1 MNTFDGCFGFFPV
14 GQGLF
19 YGGSVS
25 SNRNNLL
32 FTFVYDCGTEKQW
45 STYLNNSIN
54 TFASFPKVFFGNNT
68 LIRSLDLIVVSHL
81 HADHFSG
88 IYNLI
93 KTIGKPRKILLP
105 LIEFNSFVREIVLYG
120 IFSEK
125 DDFADNQD
133 AISFFLEQ
141 YSNAVVLSNG
151 FEFDLEEPREHNEE
165 IDSYVVVDEEISV
178 PLNNCHTEEIWRFE
192 FARGSIGYKSAGV
205 INLIKGDIQSL
216 LTKEG
221 YLTITDYVEG
231 KGRQAFDELQKI
243 YKKHGFAS
251 NYSLNNTSTILLH
264 YPVTHGKQALCL
276 GLNNTYRLFKNFL
289 TATLLTG
296 DSRITKKQADI
307 LKDLIDD
314 IEPCFLVTQLPH
326 HGAKGNFQALTK
338 HLWSYIINGVCVVS
352 YGVGNSHGHPDKV
365 VVHSFSMNQ
374 LVKVNEYR
382 GCFYRILF

>member
-1 MNTFDGCFGFFPV
+1 MITVDGCFGFFPV

-19 YGGSVS
+19 YGGNISTNGNPS
-25 SNRNNLL
+25 
-32 FTFVYDCGTEKQW
+32 FTFVYDCGAEKQW

-54 TFASFPKVFFGNNT
+54 TFASFPKVFSGNNT

-105 LIEFNSFVREIVLYG
+105 LISFNSFVREIVLYG

-133 AISFFLEQ
+133 VISFFLEQ
-141 YSNAVVLSNG
+141 YSNAVVLSN
-151 FEFDLEEPREHNEE
+151 EFAFGLEEHREHNGE

-178 PLNNCHTEEIWRFE
+178 PLTNYRSEEIWRFE
-192 FARGSIGYKSAGV
+192 FVRGSIGYKSTGV
-205 INLIKGDIQSL
+205 INTIKGDIQTL

-221 YLTITDYVEG
+221 YSTITDYVKG
-231 KGRQAFDELQKI
+231 KGTQAFDELQKI
-243 YKKHGFAS
+243 YKRHGFAS

-276 GLNNTYRLFKNFL
+276 GLNSSYKLFDSFF

-296 DSRITKKQADI
+296 DSKITKKQADI

-326 HGAKGNFQALTK
+326 HGAKDNFQVLMK

-374 LVKVNEYR
+374 LVKVNEYQ

>member
-1 MNTFDGCFGFFPV
+1 MITVDGCFGFFPV

-19 YGGSVS
+19 YGGNISTNGNPS
-25 SNRNNLL
+25 

-45 STYLNNSIN
+45 STYLNNSIS
-54 TFASFPKVFFGNNT
+54 TFVSFGNNT
-68 LIRSLDLIVVSHL
+68 LIRSLDLVVVSHL

-105 LIEFNSFVREIVLYG
+105 LISFDSFVREIVLYG
-120 IFSEK
+120 IFSEI
-125 DDFADNQD
+125 DDFADNQN

-141 YSNAVVLSNG
+141 YSNAGLLSNE
-151 FEFDLEEPREHNEE
+151 FSFDLEEPRENNEE
-165 IDSYVVVDEEISV
+165 TDSYVAADEEISV
-178 PLNNCHTEEIWRFE
+178 PLTNCRSEEIWRFE
-192 FARGSIGYKSAGV
+192 FVRGSIGYKNTGV
-205 INLIKGDIQSL
+205 INAIEGDIQTL

-221 YLTITDYVEG
+221 YSTITDYVKG
-231 KGRQAFDELQKI
+231 KGTQAFDELQKI

-276 GLNNTYRLFKNFL
+276 GLNSSCRLYDSFF

-296 DSRITKKQADI
+296 DSKITKKQADT
-307 LKDLIDD
+307 LKDLIDG

-326 HGAKGNFQALTK
+326 HGAKDNFQALTK

-352 YGVGNSHGHPDKV
+352 YGIGNSYGHPDKV

-374 LVKVNEYR
+374 LVKVNEYQ